1 MPYMNISLMSISR
14 WGLIINI
21 CNWLGTVVQ
30 SRRFKP
36 LYVLNN
42 SMATDQSEGA
52 SLHVPPLENTAFFS
66 IEDDDGYVRIE
77 QSLGNQVLY
86 TPNEARDIAE
96 AILDAVDEAVEEE

>member
-1 MPYMNISLMSISR
+1 MPYTYIPGLSISR

-21 CNWLGTVVQ
+21 CNWAAAVVQ

-36 LYVLNN
+36 PYVLNDN
-42 SMATDQSEGA
+42 MATDQSEGA

>member
-1 MPYMNISLMSISR
+1 MPYVYISEMSISR
-14 WGLIINI
+14 CGPIINI
-21 CNWLGTVVQ
+21 CNWAGAAVQ

-36 LYVLNN
+36 PHVLNN
-42 SMATDQSEGA
+42 NMATDQSEGA

-96 AILDAVDEAVEEE
+96 AILDAVDEAVEEA